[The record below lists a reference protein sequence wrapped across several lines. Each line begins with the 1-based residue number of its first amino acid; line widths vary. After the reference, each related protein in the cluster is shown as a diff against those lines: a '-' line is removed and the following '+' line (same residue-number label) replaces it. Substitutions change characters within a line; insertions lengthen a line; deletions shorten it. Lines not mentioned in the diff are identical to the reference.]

1 MNKNVRIDGVRE
13 IIDNLAKNVEDMKK
27 AQRKAVKAGAE
38 VVAKELERNVP
49 SSGYRGAN
57 PQPKMKHNVKVS
69 GARTDRNSFEYYS
82 AVGFPKGIAHR
93 AHFPE
98 FGTIAQSPQF
108 YFAKTIDNSWQDAQ
122 KAMVDEIRKVLK

>member
-1 MNKNVRIDGVRE
+1 METVKIEGVRE
-13 IIDNLAKNVEDMKK
+13 IIENLSKTVEDMKK
-27 AQRKAVKAGAE
+27 AQRSAVKKGAE

-49 SSGYRGAN
+49 SSGYRGSNA
-57 PQPKMKHNVKVS
+57 QPKMKNHVVTS
-69 GARTDRNSFEYYS
+69 GARTGRDSFEYYS

-108 YFAKTIDNSWQDAQ
+108 YYSKTINNSWQQAQDAMIAEV
-122 KAMVDEIRKVLK
+122 KRVLG